1 MSRFRSDTLRNRLAL
16 FAALETML
24 STGPREITLTE
35 VATEAQVSPAT
46 AYRYFGSMDGLVVA
60 YRELVSLEFREQR
73 EELSGT
79 GVGLLRDTCDLWL
92 NIVWTRGGA
101 LSQVRSRVGYLKR
114 LLAGSEDLVAQ
125 EAAVGP
131 SIRAACEELKIS
143 YPGPV
148 AIFSWSQI
156 YDPRDVLD
164 LRENV
169 AAEEELRIVLFESFL
184 AALER
189 WGSSTSANGADFH

>member
-1 MSRFRSDTLRNRLAL
+1 MHRYRSDTLRNRIAL
-16 FAALETML
+16 FDALESML
-24 STGPREITLTE
+24 SAGPREITLTE
-35 VATEAQVSPAT
+35 VAAEAQVSPAT

-60 YRELVSLEFREQR
+60 YRERVSVEFREER
-73 EELSGT
+73 EKLDDSGIE
-79 GVGLLRDTCDLWL
+79 LLRATCDLWL
-92 NIVWTRGGA
+92 STVWTRGGA

-131 SIRAACEELKIS
+131 AIRSACEELGIT

-148 AIFSWSQI
+148 AIFAWSQI
-156 YDPRDVLD
+156 YDPRDILD

-169 AAEEELRIVLFESFL
+169 AAEVELRQVLFESFL
-184 AALER
+184 AALQR
-189 WGSSTSANGADFH
+189 WSEGGANR